1 MDVQLAANMLG
12 LLLDGLQG
20 STPGFA
26 HMLLGFDLQRGPSG
40 GPAASLNPVH
50 LLACTCCCTNFCWWL
65 MCTLAWLRTCWACT
79 NFCSSGCCED
89 LLAIYGFKALLCLLL
104 ICSSAGLKWCA
115 SIMCC
120 VRLRASAASA
130 YLSAFIKEQTELRC
144 CSGSIGLYADLASD
158 TASLTYYELLQ
169 AWQKGP

>member
-40 GPAASLNPVH
+40 VPAASLNPVH
-50 LLACTCCCTNFCWWL
+50 LPACTCCCTVRWL
-65 MCTLAWLRTCWACT
+65 MCTLSWLRTCWACT

-89 LLAIYGFKALLCLLL
+89 LLAIYGFKP
-104 ICSSAGLKWCA
+104 SSAF
-115 SIMCC
+115 S
-120 VRLRASAASA
+120 
-130 YLSAFIKEQTELRC
+130 
-144 CSGSIGLYADLASD
+144 
-158 TASLTYYELLQ
+158 
-169 AWQKGP
+169 